1 MKKVILSIVLLIALT
16 TSSFAQDPYLGEIRI
31 FTYNFVPVG
40 WLPCEGQTLNI
51 SQYNASYSLLG
62 TQFGGDGVRTFML
75 PDLRGKVAVGV
86 NYQLPD
92 YIQGKTG
99 GVEKV
104 TLQPTECA
112 TGLHSHQATFAN
124 PEYVAAVTDPVYAA
138 TLTDA
143 VYGTTISGTVTPK
156 AKTGPGTLT
165 NNPSG
170 AVSAPSGTSTI
181 YSSTPNASMI
191 AADVALT
198 ATVTK
203 TTPGSVAISK
213 TSPGSAVITKSKD
226 GVVTVQQNSGAAASV
241 AHENRQP
248 YLALRYCI
256 ATEGIYPQ
264 RP

>member
-1 MKKVILSIVLLIALT
+1 M
-16 TSSFAQDPYLGEIRI
+16 
-31 FTYNFVPVG
+31 PVG

-51 SQYNASYSLLG
+51 SQYNALYSLLG
-62 TQFGGDGVRTFML
+62 TQFGGDGKTTFKL
-75 PDLRGKVAVGV
+75 PDLRGRVVVDAGQQTGGTPYSIG
-86 NYQLPD
+86 N
-92 YIQGKTG
+92 TG